1 MLSQKL
7 QDDLMTAYQKVYEEK
22 RGHAAGSDDTEKQAS
37 QLASDVRYKAKGK
50 VPAGAS
56 EEEKRKIFLQILSA
70 SPAPAVVKAMAK
82 DKLLGEEVVN
92 EVLGVVTATPKVMK
106 KAQQVRARKNLIQNV
121 KTKAKEYGEKAGR
134 AIVGTTPAGK
144 AVRIAAGGT
153 AAYMMGRAGEAD
165 ANIKRGNTY
174 RSLVKQDFKPQSN
187 PKPLSSQSVRYED
200 VVHEMRFDDGKEGK
214 EKRKEALRKKRGMT
228 KAQMDKHPQF
238 KDDDVKEGKM
248 PEGLKKYLEKKQG
261 KKEDKKDVKEG
272 SAYGIYKGDGV
283 MKIGKKEE
291 EKAPR
296 KQKGAMAY
304 DGPNKE
310 RSEAADRVLAK
321 TKKKRE
327 EKKKMKE
334 EYVSEKMMAKKLM
347 RKPIDPVNVA
357 TKAAGVAGAAGVGMA
372 YKKTNE
378 SAGETIGE
386 MKMKSNPKNLKDM
399 SKGAKQKAPV
409 DYRTLAQSYSPVG
422 NIFNEKKLDAVGAED
437 KDIDNDGDHDST
449 DKYLLK
455 RRKAIGKAIAK
466 KRGKVKEGFSA
477 WRIDLDFNE
486 QVKK

>member
-50 VPAGAS
+50 VPEGAT
-56 EEEKRKIFLQILSA
+56 EEERRKIFLQILSA
-70 SPAPAVVKAMAK
+70 SPAPAVVKSMAK
-82 DKLLGEEVVN
+82 EKLLGEEVVT
-92 EVLGVVTATPKVMK
+92 EKLGLK
-106 KAQQVRARKNLIQNV
+106 QIQNV
-121 KTKAKEYGEKAGR
+121 AKKVSGAAAKADKDLTGKNVKRLAARAVFGR
-134 AIVGTTPAGK
+134 TTTGK

-165 ANIKRGNTY
+165 ANVNRSNTY
-174 RSLVKQDFKPQSN
+174 RSLVKQDFKPQST
-187 PKPLSSQSVRYED
+187 PKPLSSRAVKYEE
-200 VVHEMRFDDGKEGK
+200 VVHEMRFDDGDEGTK
-214 EKRKEALRKKRGMT
+214 KRLKKLEKKRGM
-228 KAQMDKHPQF
+228 KMPDHPQF
-238 KDDDVKEGKM
+238 QTK
-248 PEGLKKYLEKKQG
+248 
-261 KKEDKKDVKEG
+261 KKDVKEG

-321 TKKKRE
+321 AKKKRE
-327 EKKKMKE
+327 KMKE
-334 EYVSEKMMAKKLM
+334 EYVDEA
-347 RKPIDPVNVA
+347 
-357 TKAAGVAGAAGVGMA
+357 
-372 YKKTNE
+372 
-378 SAGETIGE
+378 
-386 MKMKSNPKNLKDM
+386 KMKAKPKNPKDM
-399 SKGAKQKAPV
+399 SKGVEQKAPV
-409 DYRTLAQSYSPVG
+409 DYRTLAQSYAPVG

-466 KRGKVKEGFSA
+466 KRGRVKEGFSA

>member
-50 VPAGAS
+50 VPQGAS
-56 EEEKRKIFLQILSA
+56 EEEKRKIFLQLLSA

-82 DKLLGEEVVN
+82 DKLLGEEVVTEKRMPFSPKPKGTPRRN
-92 EVLGVVTATPKVMK
+92 VGLKTAAKKLTDLDTKVQNLDKDKIKQGVKDVVFGKTGRGA
-106 KAQQVRARKNLIQNV
+106 AVRAL
-121 KTKAKEYGEKAGR
+121 
-134 AIVGTTPAGK
+134 
-144 AVRIAAGGT
+144 AGGT
-153 AAYMMGRAGEAD
+153 AAYMMGRKDEAG
-165 ANIKRGNTY
+165 ANVSRNLEIGTLKKAGFVPKTNI
-174 RSLVKQDFKPQSN
+174 
-187 PKPLSSQSVRYED
+187 KPLSSQAVKYEE
-200 VVHEMRFDDGKEGK
+200 VVHEMRFDDGDEGTK
-214 EKRKEALRKKRGMT
+214 KRLKKLEKKRGM
-228 KAQMDKHPQF
+228 KMPDHPQF
-238 KDDDVKEGKM
+238 QTK
-248 PEGLKKYLEKKQG
+248 
-261 KKEDKKDVKEG
+261 KKDVKEG

-321 TKKKRE
+321 AKKKRE
-327 EKKKMKE
+327 KMKE
-334 EYVSEKMMAKKLM
+334 EYV
-347 RKPIDPVNVA
+347 
-357 TKAAGVAGAAGVGMA
+357 
-372 YKKTNE
+372 
-378 SAGETIGE
+378 GE
-386 MKMKSNPKNLKDM
+386 MKKIKSKPKNLKDM
-399 SKGAKQKAPV
+399 SKGAEQKAPV
-409 DYRTLAQSYSPVG
+409 DYRMLAQSHAPVG

>member
-7 QDDLMTAYQKVYEEK
+7 QDDLMAAYHKVYEEK

-50 VPAGAS
+50 VPEGAT
-56 EEEKRKIFLQILSA
+56 EEERRKIFLQLLSA
-70 SPAPAVVKAMAK
+70 SPAPAVVKSMAK
-82 DKLLGEEVVN
+82 EKLLGEEVVH
-92 EVLGVVTATPKVMK
+92 EKFGLQQIAKLGK
-106 KAQQVRARKNLIQNV
+106 KAGKLDRRMG
-121 KTKAKEYGEKAGR
+121 TKAFAKDKAKFKQGVKD
-134 AIVGTTPAGK
+134 AVFGKTTAGK
-144 AVRIAAGGT
+144 MTRVGAVAGT
-153 AAYMMGRAGEAD
+153 AAYMAGRAGEAD
-165 ANIKRGNTY
+165 ANIKRSNTY
-174 RSLVKQDFKPQSN
+174 RSLVKQDFGPQST
-187 PKPLSSQSVRYED
+187 PKPLSSQAVKYEE
-200 VVHEMRFDDGKEGK
+200 VVHEMRFDDGDEGTK
-214 EKRKEALRKKRGMT
+214 KRLKKLEKKRGM
-228 KAQMDKHPQF
+228 KMPDHPQF
-238 KDDDVKEGKM
+238 QTK
-248 PEGLKKYLEKKQG
+248 
-261 KKEDKKDVKEG
+261 KKDVKEG

-357 TKAAGVAGAAGVGMA
+357 TKAAGVAGATGVGMA

-386 MKMKSNPKNLKDM
+386 MKKTKSNPKN
-399 SKGAKQKAPV
+399 
-409 DYRTLAQSYSPVG
+409 
-422 NIFNEKKLDAVGAED
+422 
-437 KDIDNDGDHDST
+437 
-449 DKYLLK
+449 
-455 RRKAIGKAIAK
+455 
-466 KRGKVKEGFSA
+466 
-477 WRIDLDFNE
+477 
-486 QVKK
+486 